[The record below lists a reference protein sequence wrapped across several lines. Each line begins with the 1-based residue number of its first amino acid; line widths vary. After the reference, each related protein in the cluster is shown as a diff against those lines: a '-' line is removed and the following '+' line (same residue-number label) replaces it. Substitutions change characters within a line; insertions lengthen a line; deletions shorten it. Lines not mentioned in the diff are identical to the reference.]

1 MRKLALALLVS
12 FALPTAASSS
22 APAEVNRVF
31 FTSTGAVV
39 FHTDVVRTD
48 VPACGATQATRWAI
62 DPNTA
67 AGKIQL
73 TGLLMAH
80 STGKKVEVGG
90 TNTCNIWGDT
100 ESVSYL
106 LVY

>member
-1 MRKLALALLVS
+1 MIL

-22 APAEVNRVF
+22 APAEVSRVYY
-31 FTSTGAVV
+31 TSTGAVV
-39 FHTDVVRTD
+39 FHTSIVRID
-48 VPACGATQATRWAI
+48 VPSCAASQPTRWAI

-67 AGKIQL
+67 VGKIQL
-73 TGLLMAH
+73 AGLLTAH
-80 STGKKVEVGG
+80 ATGKKVEVGG

-100 ESVSYL
+100 ESVNYL

>member
-1 MRKLALALLVS
+1 MRGLVLVLALL

-22 APAEVNRVF
+22 SPAVVSKVY

-39 FHTDVVRTD
+39 FHTDKVRPD
-48 VPACGATQATRWAI
+48 VPACAASQTTRWAI

-73 TGLLMAH
+73 AGLLSAH
-80 STGKKVEVGG
+80 ATGKLVEVGG